1 MNMSTIDST
10 ASLALL
16 DQVVFRLL
24 RFAADSALNDEQL
37 PSAIHM
43 IGQLARVRPH
53 LAAAST
59 EATQTFPIAEP
70 VLHRETIEEW
80 NFRHAPVPPAGLA
93 A

>member
-1 MNMSTIDST
+1 MSAIETA

-59 EATQTFPIAEP
+59 EATQNCPIAEP
-70 VLHRETIEEW
+70 ELHRETMEEW
-80 NFRHAPVPPAGLA
+80 NARHAPAPRGQLA